1 MQSKSNALWV
11 IPIIIDGA
19 EESACDVVRCTS
31 ICLGCSR
38 KGRDRR
44 WDAVVQPISNGFLQD
59 SCIMATSIFC
69 SMLKLRQRRHQRSP
83 KICWQRAYRSQ
94 AGVKIFGIVDLLL
107 EPWNERVQELN
118 SDIAPFTTVTRR
130 CHKIVTKVKSTH
142 SLCSSSISS
151 SVSPR
156 KSIALISSNSAGS
169 KLVSAACLSA
179 LPRRSDRL

>member
-38 KGRDRR
+38 KGQDRR

-107 EPWNERVQELN
+107 ELWNERVQELN
-118 SDIAPFTTVTRR
+118 SDIAPFT
-130 CHKIVTKVKSTH
+130 
-142 SLCSSSISS
+142 
-151 SVSPR
+151 SPR
-156 KSIALISSNSAGS
+156 ECHGFLWGTGTGWEFRTPKKPVPVARVLGYPHRDPSHA
-169 KLVSAACLSA
+169 
-179 LPRRSDRL
+179 

>member
-59 SCIMATSIFC
+59 SCIMATSIVC
-69 SMLKLRQRRHQRSP
+69 SILKLRQRRHQRSP

-94 AGVKIFGIVDLLL
+94 AGVKIFSIVDLLL
-107 EPWNERVQELN
+107 EPWNEHVQELN
-118 SDIAPFTTVTRR
+118 SDIAPFTTVTQMLSQN
-130 CHKIVTKVKSTH
+130 CHQSQIN
-142 SLCSSSISS
+142 SLL
-151 SVSPR
+151 VFVVNLLPR

-179 LPRRSDRL
+179 L